1 MIAAGDRSIPI
12 TWRQFAADIAAI
24 AWVIR
29 KYSPGGTI
37 GLLGENSYE
46 WITGHAACVF
56 SGATVVPIEV
66 NLSASEIAERLTFTG
81 ATALIHSALYT
92 EKANEVKRLV
102 PGIVIGGFGSLR
114 TDFFIDQG
122 RRALAKGEKGVF
134 DGPPPDETRTSM
146 IVFTSGT
153 TSRPHGAELTLSGVA
168 TFAEYTQTRLGMK
181 RGDRSLMVLP
191 LHHIF
196 GLCTTYLML
205 AQGVALG
212 VCPDFRRLYDTVER
226 FRVNYIFLVPALAE
240 ILAEKIAQRA
250 PSAEAAFGSPIDW
263 ILVGGAP
270 LPRRTYEKL
279 AELGIQALGGYGLT
293 ETTSLYSIA
302 TFGED
307 PRVGSAGRACDLPGV
322 ETKVSDDG
330 ILMIRG
336 RSVMKGYYREP
347 ERTAQV
353 LSADGWFNT
362 GDVGHIDSD
371 GYVWITGRASRTI
384 VLSSGKKIAPEEL
397 EERILALPGIR
408 ETVVSGDGETRDI
421 RAEIFAA
428 IPEATVRRE
437 VAALNA
443 TLPVYKRVKTVVVRT
458 EPFPR
463 TASGKIR
470 LPKAES
476 PAPAAAP
483 QSAAV
488 PASPAAKR
496 RPWMRHRFRLPF
508 IFIFALAAAAIA
520 VAAFGFVPLLLRYY
534 NVTVPESL
542 NALFEYVDLAGE
554 ILLGLFALIL
564 VLRARGQER

>member
-12 TWRQFAADIAAI
+12 TWAQFAADISAI

-29 KYSPGGTI
+29 KYTPGGTI

-66 NLSASEIAERLTFTG
+66 NLSAAEIAERLTFTG
-81 ATALIHSALYT
+81 AVALIHSALYT
-92 EKANEVKRLV
+92 EKAMEVGKLV
-102 PGIVIGGFGSLR
+102 PGIIIGGFGSQR
-114 TDFFIDQG
+114 TDFFLEQG
-122 RRALAKGEKGVF
+122 RMALAAGEKGVF
-134 DGPPPDETRTSM
+134 DLPPPDEKKVSM

-153 TSRPHGAELTLSGVA
+153 TAKPHGAELTLEGMA
-168 TFAEYTQTRLGMK
+168 FFAEYTQSRLGMK

-191 LHHIF
+191 VHHIF
-196 GLCTTYLML
+196 GICTTYLML

-250 PSAEAAFGSPIDW
+250 TSAEAAFGSPIDW

-270 LPRRTYEKL
+270 LPRRTYERL
-279 AELGIQALGGYGLT
+279 AALGIQALGGYGLT

-302 TFGED
+302 TYGDD

-322 ETKVSDDG
+322 ETRVSEDG
-330 ILMIRG
+330 LLLIRG
-336 RSVMKGYYREP
+336 PCVMKGYYREAAY
-347 ERTAQV
+347 TAQV

-362 GDVGHIDSD
+362 GDVGRIDD
-371 GYVWITGRASRTI
+371 EGYVWITGRASRTI

-397 EERILALPGIR
+397 EERVLALPGIR
-408 ETVVSGDGETRDI
+408 EVVVSGDGATRDI
-421 RAEIFAA
+421 RAEIFAVV
-428 IPEATVRRE
+428 PEAAVRR
-437 VAALNA
+437 VINALNGN
-443 TLPVYKRVKTVVVRT
+443 LPVYKRIKTVVVRN

-470 LPKAES
+470 VPSTPLLASSRSEK
-476 PAPAAAP
+476 
-483 QSAAV
+483 
-488 PASPAAKR
+488 PASTMPSGVR
-496 RPWMRHRFRLPF
+496 RPFLARRRFRIPF
-508 IFIFALAAAAIA
+508 IIVFALAAAAIA
-520 VAAFGFVPLLLRYY
+520 VAALGLVPQLLDLYGVEVPRALNTLFGYI
-534 NVTVPESL
+534 
-542 NALFEYVDLAGE
+542 DWAGE
-554 ILLGLFALIL
+554 ILLGLFALML
-564 VLRARGQER
+564 VIWARNREK